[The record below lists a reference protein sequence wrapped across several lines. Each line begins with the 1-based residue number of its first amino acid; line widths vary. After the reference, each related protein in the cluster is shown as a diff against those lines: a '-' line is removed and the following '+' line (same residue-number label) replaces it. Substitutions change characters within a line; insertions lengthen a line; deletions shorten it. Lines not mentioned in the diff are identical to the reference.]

1 MALSKMGYRTRIIDD
16 IIEIKLKSF
25 GALCI
30 EGPKWCGK
38 TWTALNHSTSAF
50 FIGDPK
56 NNFQNR
62 TLASIDPS
70 LVLDGESPRLIDE
83 WQEVPSLWDAVRFE
97 VDNMPNKGRFI
108 LTGSSTPKN
117 VGIMH
122 SGTGR
127 IDRIL
132 MRPMSLYESGDSDG
146 SVSLMSIFNQQSI
159 RTGVHQTSLQNLAYL
174 ATRGGWPGAIGMNES
189 QAIDISRSYLKTLVN
204 DDISRVD
211 GIKRDQKKVKS
222 LLKSL
227 ARNVSTSVSNQVLIR
242 DMKEFDND
250 SIDSNTLSSYLD
262 VLTRLFVIHSQPA
275 FDVNYRSSQRVG
287 KTPKRHFIDPSLAIA
302 ALELSPSMLIND
314 LHLFGFIFE
323 SLVIRDLTIYAEANR
338 GLVSHFRHHDTGDE
352 IDAVVE
358 LDDGRWG
365 AFEIKLGHNQVDE
378 AAENLLKIKKNFD
391 ESNPQKSPTVLCVVC
406 GLAEYAYKRNDGV
419 YVVPITALKN

>member
-1 MALSKMGYRTRIIDD
+1 MALSKTGYRTRIIDD
-16 IIEIKLKSF
+16 IIDIKLKSF

-38 TWTALNHSTSAF
+38 TWTALNHAMSAF

-70 LVLDGESPRLIDE
+70 IVLEGEFPRLIDE
-83 WQEVPSLWDAVRFE
+83 WQEVPSLWDAARFA
-97 VDNMPNKGRFI
+97 VDNIPTKGRFI

-132 MRPMSLYESGDSDG
+132 MRPMSLYESGDSEG
-146 SVSLMSIFNQQSI
+146 SVSLMSLFNQQPI
-159 RTGVHQTSLQNLAYL
+159 RTSVHPTSLQKLAYL
-174 ATRGGWPGAIGMNES
+174 ATRGGWPGAIGMDES
-189 QAIDISRSYLKTLVN
+189 QAVDISRSYLKTLIS

-211 GIKRDQKKVKS
+211 GVKRDQKKLRS

-227 ARNVSTSVSNQVLIR
+227 ARNVSTSVSNQVLIK
-242 DMKEFDND
+242 DMKEYDND
-250 SIDSNTLSSYLD
+250 SIDSNTLSSYMD
-262 VLTRLFVIHSQPA
+262 VLTRLFVIYNQPA
-275 FDVNYRSSQRVG
+275 FDINYRSSQRVG

-338 GLVSHFRHHDTGDE
+338 GLVSHFKHHDTGDE

-365 AFEIKLGHNQVDE
+365 AFEIKLGHNQVDK

-391 ESNPQKSPTVLCVVC
+391 ETNPTKSPIVLCVIC
-406 GLAEYAYKRNDGV
+406 GLADYAYRRVDGV
-419 YVVPITALKN
+419 FVVPITMLKN